1 MRIDLLCEA
10 MTLELIMALAIL
22 RVLFVRS
29 YFLAHAVKI
38 GSPKFRRFMVNLLP
52 WKDLHDLRDI
62 VDTMYKTSVEIFESK
77 KRAMMDGDDAV
88 ATQIGQGKDILSTLS
103 TRTLP
108 AFTLSFLPIFIVV
121 RANMNA
127 SNEDK
132 LDESELIGQ
141 VSCVFYL
148 YRRSIHM

>member
-1 MRIDLLCEA
+1 MRSYGFGINHGFRP
-10 MTLELIMALAIL
+10 AIL
-22 RVLFVRS
+22 RVLFARS
-29 YFLAHAVKI
+29 YLLASAVKI
-38 GSPKFRRFMVNLLP
+38 GSPNFRRFMVNLLP

-108 AFTLSFLPIFIVV
+108 AFTLSFLPIFIAV

-141 VSCVFYL
+141 VSCVF
-148 YRRSIHM
+148 

>member
-1 MRIDLLCEA
+1 MRSYDFGIDHGFRP
-10 MTLELIMALAIL
+10 AIL

-38 GSPKFRRFMVNLLP
+38 GSPNFRRFMVNLLP

-77 KRAMMDGDDAV
+77 KKAMMDGDDAV
-88 ATQIGQGKDILSTLS
+88 ATQIGHGKDILSTLS

-108 AFTLSFLPIFIVV
+108 AFTSSFLPIFIVV

-141 VSCVFYL
+141 VSCVFCLHWRYIYL
-148 YRRSIHM
+148 